1 MHPILAPD
9 RRIARRHLLQAG
21 VGAVA
26 LPALGGIAR
35 AASGDEDRSA
45 IDARIRLILKSIT
58 IRQGDNPECLV
69 ECRLENQSDEELT
82 FQLNHWDTAFE
93 FGLRLWRVQSD
104 EVYAFAPNY
113 PPGIP
118 ATPPPT
124 ILKADQG
131 VDFQIRPLLEAPG
144 FRRRQSAK
152 AFDYSKPLRLAAGAT
167 YAIDSSA
174 RVSASVAGRKARDF
188 FVTSWN
194 KLWYTT

>member
-1 MHPILAPD
+1 MRPTLPLESQ
-9 RRIARRHLLQAG
+9 IARRDLLRAS

-26 LPALGGIAR
+26 LPALSGIAL
-35 AASGDEDRSA
+35 AASNDGDRSA
-45 IDARIRLILKSIT
+45 TDDRIRLILKSIT
-58 IRQGDNPECLV
+58 IRQGGNPECLV
-69 ECRLENQSDEELT
+69 ECRIENQSDDELT

-93 FGLRLWRVQSD
+93 FGLRFWPVQSD

-118 ATPPPT
+118 TKPPPT

-131 VDFQIRPLLEAPG
+131 VDFQIRPLLAASG

-152 AFDYSKPLRLAAGAT
+152 EFDSKPLRLPARTT

-174 RVSASVAGRKARDF
+174 RVRASIAGGKERDF
-188 FVTSWN
+188 FVRSWN